1 MSATRSRHLRA
12 ERPPRAS
19 RYRGH
24 RRPTLTTC
32 GRARGGKADEVVLAG
47 AAVAARAHRSSA
59 IGYAT
64 GGDGP
69 TERARAVCFGRERTG
84 CRVPRVDTEP
94 ARRGR
99 GAGAGPRAVA
109 RPAAAGRTPRGPAA
123 TASRPAGRRRARRP
137 LPAGR
142 RRPPRWQCCKLDGYR
157 GASRFTTWAYKF
169 VVLEISVKLHRHAWR
184 GRSIPTAD
192 DDPAWDRLAQDA
204 EQAEARLES
213 LDLMRALRTAV
224 AEELTPRQREAF
236 VAVVLNEVPADVL
249 AERLGSTRGA
259 IYKTVHDA
267 CRKLFAAV
275 VAGERPAEAAIATL
289 NRFSSQAPAALQLD
303 WPPTGQPRSP
313 SSRPLRSR
321 CRRAGRARP
330 RRYPRARRAGSR
342 AAPDLPCP
350 RLRAVSRQAAPAAR
364 VVLRG
369 LRQPPPG
376 SPPLLPPPLTTW
388 SRASSSG
395 RKTAGPAATKRLP
408 ALVSWIPRPGPHT

>member
-1 MSATRSRHLRA
+1 MPSPARGYGACAPRARSGCGPSSGCTPYCCGPHA
-12 ERPPRAS
+12 ERPSGDSSSSRWAASSSTTSACRA
-19 RYRGH
+19 
-24 RRPTLTTC
+24 PTT
-32 GRARGGKADEVVLAG
+32 
-47 AAVAARAHRSSA
+47 
-59 IGYAT
+59 
-64 GGDGP
+64 
-69 TERARAVCFGRERTG
+69 
-84 CRVPRVDTEP
+84 
-94 ARRGR
+94 
-99 GAGAGPRAVA
+99 
-109 RPAAAGRTPRGPAA
+109 
-123 TASRPAGRRRARRP
+123 
-137 LPAGR
+137 
-142 RRPPRWQCCKLDGYR
+142 PRWQCCKLDGYR

-303 WPPTGQPRSP
+303 WPSTGQPRSP
-313 SSRPLRSR
+313 SSRPAPIPVPARWPSSPAPVSA
-321 CRRAGRARP
+321 CSAGRIAR
-330 RRYPRARRAGSR
+330 GSGS
-342 AAPDLPCP
+342 AMP
-350 RLRAVSRQAAPAAR
+350 PAACCF
-364 VVLRG
+364 
-369 LRQPPPG
+369 
-376 SPPLLPPPLTTW
+376 
-388 SRASSSG
+388 SSSSTRG
-395 RKTAGPAATKRLP
+395 ASGAQRPAATAPRQP
-408 ALVSWIPRPGPHT
+408 ATTTATADHLEQGFILGA